1 MAFHLEVVTA
11 ERSVFSDTVDEV
23 VAPGVDGEFG
33 VLSNHEPFL
42 TALNFGELRI
52 KRAGGE
58 LDLALGGGF
67 LECRNNRVIVL
78 ADSAERAEEID
89 LARAEIDARCDA
101 AVAEAASQASV
112 PPQQYPTTPIL
123 PTPDSAPSAARM
135 SAIAMSQL
143 TFWRMSRPLA
153 MSASA

>member
-52 KRAGGE
+52 KRASGE

-89 LARAEIDARCDA
+89 LARAEAARQRAKERIAMGPNQVDLLR
-101 AVAEAASQASV
+101 AEAALRRAESR
-112 PPQQYPTTPIL
+112 IR
-123 PTPDSAPSAARM
+123 AARRAHRGVGAPGM
-135 SAIAMSQL
+135 NPGQGN
-143 TFWRMSRPLA
+143 
-153 MSASA
+153 